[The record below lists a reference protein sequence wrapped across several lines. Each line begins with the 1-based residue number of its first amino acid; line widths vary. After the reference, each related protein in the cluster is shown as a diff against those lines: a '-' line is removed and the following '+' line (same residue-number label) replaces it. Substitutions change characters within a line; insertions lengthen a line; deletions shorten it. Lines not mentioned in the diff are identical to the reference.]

1 MKNGPSFCKTLLIC
15 HRLISTILWIFC
27 SKANYRKIEENRK
40 GLRIVFTGPHVSQ
53 EELLNRDQGI
63 ISRKMFFILYSIN

>member
-1 MKNGPSFCKTLLIC
+1 MKNGLSFCKTLLIC

-40 GLRIVFTGPHVSQ
+40 GLPIVFTGPHVS
-53 EELLNRDQGI
+53 
-63 ISRKMFFILYSIN
+63 